1 MRISFLP
8 LPGGGNGSLGWIGL
22 KEINPGCVKQ
32 LSMNSRLE
40 LLQPLD
46 EQVRNYASVKA
57 ISDKKNTHPN
67 GNFSHGLTRIK
78 RG

>member
-1 MRISFLP
+1 
-8 LPGGGNGSLGWIGL
+8 
-22 KEINPGCVKQ
+22 
-32 LSMNSRLE
+32 MNSRLE